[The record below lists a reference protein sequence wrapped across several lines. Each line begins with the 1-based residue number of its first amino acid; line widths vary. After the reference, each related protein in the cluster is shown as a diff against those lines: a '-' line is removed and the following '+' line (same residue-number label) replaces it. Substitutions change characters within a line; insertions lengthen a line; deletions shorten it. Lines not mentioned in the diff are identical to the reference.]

1 MTSMDFDEIGQ
12 MLELM
17 HRHGLV
23 EFELERDGARV
34 RLRKPERAPAV
45 PAPPPPGDVSAAR
58 TETDLTV
65 VQAPILGTFYRASG
79 PEASPFVSVGDVVR
93 TGDVLCIIEAM
104 KLMNEIKS
112 DCDGEVVEAFIESG
126 QPVQYGERLFTIR
139 THV

>member
-1 MTSMDFDEIGQ
+1 MDFKEIDQ

-17 HRHGLV
+17 DRHGLV

-34 RLRKPERAPAV
+34 RLRKPEPTANV
-45 PAPPPPGDVSAAR
+45 PVLAPPGDVSAAR
-58 TETDLTV
+58 TEADLAV

-79 PEASPFVSVGDVVR
+79 PDASAFVSVGDVVR

-104 KLMNEIKS
+104 KLMNEIRS
-112 DCDGEVVEAFIESG
+112 EFDGEVVEAFVESG

>member
-1 MTSMDFDEIGQ
+1 MTSMDFDEIDQ
-12 MLELM
+12 ILELM

-23 EFELERDGARV
+23 EFELERDGTRV
-34 RLRKPERAPAV
+34 RLRRPERAADV
-45 PAPPPPGDVSAAR
+45 TAPPPGDVSAVR
-58 TETDLTV
+58 TEPELAA

-79 PEASPFVSVGDVVR
+79 PDALPFVSVGDVVR

-126 QPVQYGERLFTIR
+126 QPVQYGESLFTIR

>member
-1 MTSMDFDEIGQ
+1 MDFDEIDQ

-34 RLRKPERAPAV
+34 RLRKPEPAANV
-45 PAPPPPGDVSAAR
+45 PALAPPGDVSAAR
-58 TETDLTV
+58 AEPDLAV
-65 VQAPILGTFYRASG
+65 VQAPILGTFYRASA
-79 PEASPFVSVGDVVR
+79 PDASPFVSVGDVVR

-112 DCDGEVVEAFIESG
+112 DCDGEVVEALVESG